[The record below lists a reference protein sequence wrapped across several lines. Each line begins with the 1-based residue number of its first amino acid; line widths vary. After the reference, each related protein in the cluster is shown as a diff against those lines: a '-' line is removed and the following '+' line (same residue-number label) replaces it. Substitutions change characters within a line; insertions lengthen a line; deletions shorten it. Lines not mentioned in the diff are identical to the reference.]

1 MSVPGRLVL
10 FCGIP
15 GSGKSTVAG
24 LVAKMS
30 MPSVQLQTDGLRS
43 MIAEPTYS
51 AEESEFVYQAC
62 IAAAKVALDMG
73 YLTILD
79 GTFGSRRRRD
89 GALSALEGHCSSVN
103 VVHVVCGLD
112 TALQRNSRRR
122 VPVPAENLRGILA
135 GFDVPEGAI
144 TVDTSET
151 GAVEAALLVLRAI
164 NPMVAPGSMTL

>member
-1 MSVPGRLVL
+1 MPERLVL

-15 GSGKSTVAG
+15 GSGKSTVAS

-30 MPSVQLQTDGLRS
+30 MPSVHLQTDGVRS

-51 AEESEFVYQAC
+51 AEESEFVYRAC

-73 YLTILD
+73 YFTILD

-89 GALSALEGHCSSVN
+89 GALSELEGYCLSID
-103 VVHVVCGLD
+103 VVLVVCGLD
-112 TALQRNSRRR
+112 TAIQRNSRRR
-122 VPVPAENLRGILA
+122 VPVPEPNLRGILA
-135 GFDVPEGAI
+135 GFDIPEGAI

-151 GAVEAALLVLRAI
+151 GAEEAALLVFRAI
-164 NPMVAPGSMTL
+164 NPLIAPGSTTS

>member
-1 MSVPGRLVL
+1 MPGRLVV

-15 GSGKSTVAG
+15 GSGKSTVAR

-30 MPSVQLQTDGLRS
+30 TPSVQLQTDGVRS

-62 IAAAKVALDMG
+62 IAAAKVALDLG

-89 GALSALEGHCSSVN
+89 NTLSALEGHYSSVSI
-103 VVHVVCGLD
+103 VHVVCGME

-122 VPVPAENLRGILA
+122 KPVPEENLRGILA
-135 GFDVPEGAI
+135 AFDVPEGAI
-144 TVDTSET
+144 TVDTSK
-151 GAVEAALLVLRAI
+151 VEAEEAAQLVLRAI
-164 NPMVAPGSMTL
+164 SPLVAPGSMT